1 MRDLIFFICFLVV
14 GFLIVFLSVCDYARS
29 DSKTLSQE
37 TENEK

>member
-1 MRDLIFFICFLVV
+1 MRDLIFFHLFPGRWISDR
-14 GFLIVFLSVCDYARS
+14 FLSVCDYARS